1 MRRSAWM
8 TPVALVGAAALLLT
22 GCANGSAG
30 DAGSAAASPEP
41 STAPELSG
49 TSWVLSSY
57 GDASG
62 SQVDSVATGT
72 VNFGANLALSGST
85 GCNQFA
91 GTYTQSGWE
100 LTLNP
105 GATTMMG
112 CPGAV
117 GDQETAVLAAMPKV
131 TTFALQGSD
140 LALADSQGSVLLVYT
155 PGLDSIEGT
164 SWQAASI
171 NNGKGGVESSAATE
185 AVTASF
191 GTDGTLNGN
200 GGCNTYS
207 SPYTLSG
214 KDGLA
219 IGPVASTR
227 MVCDDAAN
235 SVEQQYFAAL
245 DATASYQIDGT
256 TLTLR
261 DSDGSTQVVYRLTD
275 Q

>member
-1 MRRSAWM
+1 MRRPAWL
-8 TPVALVGAAALLLT
+8 TSVAALGAAALLLT
-22 GCANGSAG
+22 GCASGSTG
-30 DAGSAAASPEP
+30 DAGSASASPEP
-41 STAPELSG
+41 SAAPALGG
-49 TSWVLSSY
+49 TSWMLASY
-57 GDASG
+57 GDTSG
-62 SQVDSVATGT
+62 SQVDPVSTGT
-72 VNFGANLALSGST
+72 LNFGDNLALSGST

-117 GDQETAVLAAMPKV
+117 GDQETAVLGALPKV
-131 TTFALQGSD
+131 TTFTMQGSD

-164 SWQAASI
+164 SWQATSI
-171 NNGKGGVESSAATE
+171 NNGKGGVESNAATE
-185 AVTASF
+185 AVTATF
-191 GTDGTLNGN
+191 GTDRTLNGN

-207 SPYTLSG
+207 SPYTLTGS
-214 KDGLA
+214 DGLA

-227 MVCDDAAN
+227 KVCDDAAN
-235 SVEQQYFAAL
+235 TVEQQYMAAL
-245 DATASYQIDGT
+245 EATATYQIDGT

-261 DSDGSTQVVYRLTD
+261 DADGSTQVIYLLAD